1 MIESQAVNRRD
12 QRREAILKVASEVFF
27 EEGYAAASMS
37 TIAARVGGSK
47 GTLYNYFKSKEELF
61 NAHIESQCGL
71 LFIGDEIDPT
81 LVDDLPVAEVLTQL
95 GERLMA
101 HIFSA
106 WNLNNFRLLVTEAKR
121 TPELARI
128 FYQIGPAVGI
138 ERLTAY
144 LERAKARGA
153 IVADDCRRAAGHFI
167 CLCRNERHL
176 PAVLNLVEPPSAEL
190 IKVEIAETVRVF
202 MAAYGA
208 KA

>member
-1 MIESQAVNRRD
+1 MMESPASNRRD

-37 TIAARVGGSK
+37 TIAARLGGSK

-61 NAHIESQCGL
+61 EAHIDRQCGL
-71 LFIGDEIDPT
+71 FVDSEIDPI
-81 LVDDLPVAEVLTQL
+81 LIDARPVTEVLVWA
-95 GERLMA
+95 GERLMR
-101 HIFSA
+101 HIFSD
-106 WNLNNFRLLVTEAKR
+106 WNIDNFRLLVTEAKR
-121 TPELARI
+121 TPELARV
-128 FYQIGPAVGI
+128 FYQAGPALGI

-144 LERAKARGA
+144 LERARVRGA
-153 IVADDCRRAAGHFI
+153 IVTDDCRRAAGHFI

-176 PAVLNLVEPPSAEL
+176 PVILNLTPPPTHDE

-202 MAAYGA
+202 MAAYGP